1 MDPYT
6 FSLTLGGVGLGV
18 MALSGSHKRYMLV
31 TVTVPTRIRARA
43 TRTRVTATPTT
54 PTITPRRGESYFRD
68 KQIELLPQLA
78 PAIADALS
86 QAKLVT
92 ISSGDEKGAAETT
105 TSIAGVIQ
113 TVLAAQ
119 LVSRSGVL
127 DGATPVFPGSTR

>member
-31 TVTVPTRIRARA
+31 TVTVPTRIRATA
-43 TRTRVTATPTT
+43 TRTRVTATPT
-54 PTITPRRGESYFRD
+54 ITPQRGDSYFRYE
-68 KQIELLPQLA
+68 QIELLPQLA
-78 PAIADALS
+78 PAIADALP

-92 ISSGDEKGAAETT
+92 ISSGGEKGAAETT
-105 TSIAGVIQ
+105 TNSIAGVIQ
-113 TVLAAQ
+113 TVVAAQ

-127 DGATPVFPGSTR
+127 DGATPVLSGSDR